1 MDTHISLFTASP
13 RTSSSTTSSANKLI
27 GSSPAASATTSATT
41 SSAASA
47 TAKPSNKAQI
57 TSNSRPNSGLGNKRN
72 SRPQQQ
78 AQQQQ
83 PHKATQPNSTQR
95 YLSWHR
101 RLSSYSNIRLRVS
114 QPHNHQSESSALSII
129 DKSRTLANPLEK
141 THMSFIHSS
150 DLDFVKLCVGVNK
163 NGEFIATGYI
173 RPPRR
178 SMSDWCASD
187 RTVRIWD
194 LRSSQCSLTLSIED
208 GVTTVAVSPNGK
220 LIAAG
225 SLDKTVRVWDSST
238 GFLVERLDSGNE
250 SGNGHQDSVYSVA
263 FSTNG
268 HQLASG
274 SLDRTVKLW
283 NLEGKADTGSISGGS
298 NGQALSKKSV
308 CEVTYVGHK
317 DFVLSVCSTPDSE
330 YILSGSKDRGVIF
343 WDQNSGNPLLM
354 LQGHRNSVISVAVS
368 LNSSGTEGV
377 FATGSGDC
385 KARLW
390 RWRRN

>member
-1 MDTHISLFTASP
+1 
-13 RTSSSTTSSANKLI
+13 
-27 GSSPAASATTSATT
+27 
-41 SSAASA
+41 
-47 TAKPSNKAQI
+47 
-57 TSNSRPNSGLGNKRN
+57 
-72 SRPQQQ
+72 
-78 AQQQQ
+78 
-83 PHKATQPNSTQR
+83 
-95 YLSWHR
+95 
-101 RLSSYSNIRLRVS
+101 
-114 QPHNHQSESSALSII
+114 
-129 DKSRTLANPLEK
+129 
-141 THMSFIHSS
+141 
-150 DLDFVKLCVGVNK
+150 
-163 NGEFIATGYI
+163 
-173 RPPRR
+173 
-178 SMSDWCASD
+178 
-187 RTVRIWD
+187 
-194 LRSSQCSLTLSIED
+194 ED
-208 GVTTVAVSPNGK
+208 GVTTVAVSPDGK

-283 NLEGKADTGSISGGS
+283 NLEGKADTGVISGS
-298 NGQALSKKSV
+298 NGQAQSKKSV

-390 RWRRN
+390 RWRRNAST